1 MTNFLWLYNLY
12 SGGVLPLYRGIM
24 SNKPSFEIEGSIM
37 KQAVSWNCFA
47 FIDLIGSRNQHSYA
61 EVAGHTVDGSEIR
74 RSQLLC
80 KIYHDL
86 PGFITIPGGCL
97 GFLPSTVYPHFS
109 SFWLNFIL
117 MSMNLPP
124 APKEWW
130 FWKGI
135 LRKLVYI
142 LGKFSVIWINCS
154 PPEIWGKT
162 NMLDAN
168 VVQNWW
174 NTITNVI
181 SSPFL
186 HRSENRWRNSQKVAW

>member
-1 MTNFLWLYNLY
+1 MKDLFWSKQYHGI
-12 SGGVLPLYRGIM
+12 SLPLLTLLDQ
-24 SNKPSFEIEGSIM
+24 EINT
-37 KQAVSWNCFA
+37 VV
-47 FIDLIGSRNQHSYA
+47 LIWQVILLMVQKSGDH
-61 EVAGHTVDGSEIR
+61 
-74 RSQLLC
+74 QLLC

-130 FWKGI
+130 FWKRNPPQIGLYFGEI
-135 LRKLVYI
+135 VCYLNQLFTPRNLGENQHVGRECCSKLM
-142 LGKFSVIWINCS
+142 
-154 PPEIWGKT
+154 T
-162 NMLDAN
+162 H
-168 VVQNWW
+168 
-174 NTITNVI
+174 TITNVI

-186 HRSENRWRNSQKVAW
+186 YRSENRWRNSQKVAW